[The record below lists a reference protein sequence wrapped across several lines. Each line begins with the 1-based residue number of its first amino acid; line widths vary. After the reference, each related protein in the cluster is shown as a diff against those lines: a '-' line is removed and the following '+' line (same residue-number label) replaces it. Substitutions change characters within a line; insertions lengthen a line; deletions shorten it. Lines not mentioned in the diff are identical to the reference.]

1 MSETD
6 EEIPQIAEINYEQV
20 SFNELKTNRPEN
32 CTFYIYITLLFLFP
46 IDQLL
51 HKRNDFNSLK

>member
-20 SFNELKTNRPEN
+20 SFNELKNRPEN
-32 CTFYIYITLLFLFP
+32 CTF
-46 IDQLL
+46 
-51 HKRNDFNSLK
+51 